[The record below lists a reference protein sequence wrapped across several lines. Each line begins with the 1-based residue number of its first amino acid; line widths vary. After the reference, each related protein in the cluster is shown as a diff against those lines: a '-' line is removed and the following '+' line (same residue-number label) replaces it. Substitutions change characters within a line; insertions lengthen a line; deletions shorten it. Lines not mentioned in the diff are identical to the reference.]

1 MTVFVRDALARMA
14 GRDAAERGAAWS
26 LMFGIWDAQGAIG
39 FDPRRLARLAGVE
52 PGSWDAI
59 WKAISTDFEIDGD
72 QLRHPTV
79 TAEMGRA
86 RELQDSRRRGAEATN
101 AQRRAQRALSDAPS
115 ERIAGRSNVGIPSPS
130 PSPSPSEAEETAA
143 ASGLAAFRRARDEA
157 RGSKPSITLAEPQ
170 RDIAEFA
177 VRIAAAHPDHLPVI
191 GAVARLFFQR
201 DGRGPNDQQ
210 WRRARWSLHYFS
222 TQGLESLLPDVL
234 ADDHQR
240 ASAPGRPETEPPPP
254 LWTEK
259 EKAEAAELRA
269 QLRRSPAKGAA

>member
-26 LMFGIWDAQGAIG
+26 LMFGIWDARGAIV

-52 PGSWDAI
+52 PESWDAI

-86 RELQDSRRRGAEATN
+86 REIQNARRRGAEATN
-101 AQRRAQRALSDAPS
+101 AQRRAERTLSGAPS
-115 ERIAGRSNVGIPSPS
+115 ERITGRSNVGIPSPS

-143 ASGLAAFRRARDEA
+143 AASLAAFRRARDEA
-157 RGSKPSITLAEPQ
+157 FGSNRSITLGEPK
-170 RDIAEFA
+170 RDVAEFA
-177 VRIAAAHPDHLPVI
+177 VRIAAAHPDDLPVI

-201 DGRGPNDQQ
+201 DGRGPKDQQ

-222 TQGLESLLPDVL
+222 TQGIETLLPDVL
-234 ADDHQR
+234 ADEQRR
-240 ASAPGRPETEPPPP
+240 ASAPDRPETEPPPP

-259 EKAEAAELRA
+259 EKKEAAELRA